1 MNRFMR
7 EYVTDERQVAY
18 YKVTY
23 NKHAKNMHFRNTD
36 DERVNSN
43 GFLADIMFRAKTAK
57 PWSRQGHVLFK
68 GVVRHEPVLILS

>member
-1 MNRFMR
+1 MR

-36 DERVNSN
+36 DERVNSK

-57 PWSRQGHVLFK
+57 P
-68 GVVRHEPVLILS
+68 